1 MLKRVYH
8 YIAGDQATYQFEH
21 RVFNLTSFVIT
32 LFCLQGTLIN
42 YFLGLHW
49 ATVWLA
55 IIGTVIS
62 ATLFYLSRLR
72 KWFTPATIFIYITG
86 TILLLGTMHFYNGAS
101 YGTIIYLLIM
111 LLNIFLLIA
120 QRRHQLLIYC
130 LLAGAAIVLIVIEYF
145 FPQIVVHYS
154 SSDQRMIDHLTVL
167 VYSLFFTMLIIV
179 LFRRSYDREQKMV
192 LDQKRELEEAYR
204 LSSEKNE
211 YIESLIRE
219 LHHRVK
225 NNLQVVSG
233 LLSLQANRLEDDKA
247 RMALEE
253 GRTRVDAMAMIHQ
266 QLYME
271 NDLAA
276 INIEDYLGSL
286 TLSLAGSFGY
296 NAGHVHTT
304 VDLPNQSMDIDMA
317 IPIGLI
323 VNELVTNSFK
333 HAFHGVAEPK
343 INVGLQ
349 QQSNDRLI
357 LIIADNGKGLKNPDA
372 LSKATS
378 FGMKLVNTLVDQV
391 NGEMTIRYNPGIT
404 YSIEIRT
411 NA

>member
-8 YIAGDQATYQFEH
+8 YIAGDNTTYRFEH

-32 LFCLQGTLIN
+32 LFCLQATLIN
-42 YFLGLHW
+42 YLLGLHW
-49 ATVWLA
+49 VTVWLSVL
-55 IIGTVIS
+55 GTLIS
-62 ATLFYLSRLR
+62 ASLFYLSRVR

-86 TILLLGTMHFYNGAS
+86 TIVVLGSMHFYNGAS
-101 YGTIIYLLIM
+101 YGTIIYLIIM

-120 QRRHQLLIYC
+120 QRRHQLLIYS
-130 LLAGAAIVLIVIEYF
+130 LLAGTALLLIVVEYF
-145 FPQIVVHYS
+145 FPQLVVPYAS
-154 SSDQRMIDHLTVL
+154 IDQRLTDHLTVL

-192 LDQKRELEEAYR
+192 LNQKRELEEAYR
-204 LSSEKNE
+204 LTTEKNE
-211 YIESLIRE
+211 YIESLVRE

-225 NNLQVVSG
+225 NNLQIVSS
-233 LLSLQANRLEDDKA
+233 LLSLQSNRLEDDKA

-276 INIEDYLGSL
+276 VNIEDYLGTL

-296 NAGHVHTT
+296 NSGNIRTAVQ
-304 VDLPNQSMDIDMA
+304 LKNQSVDIDMA

-333 HAFHGVAEPK
+333 HAFHGVADPK
-343 INVGLQ
+343 IIVSLQ
-349 QQSNDRLI
+349 QLSDDRLI
-357 LIIADNGKGLKNPDA
+357 LTIADNGNGLKSSEA
-372 LSKATS
+372 LNKKTS
-378 FGMKLVNTLVDQV
+378 FGMKLVNMLVDQL
-391 NGEMTIRYNPGIT
+391 NGAMTIRENPGIT
-404 YSIEIRT
+404 FTIEIR
-411 NA
+411 A

>member
-8 YIAGDQATYQFEH
+8 YIAGDNTTYRFGH

-42 YFLGLHW
+42 YLLELHW
-49 ATVWLA
+49 ATVWLSV
-55 IIGTVIS
+55 IGTVIS
-62 ATLFYLSRLR
+62 AAVFYISRVR
-72 KWFTPATIFIYITG
+72 NWFTPATIFIYIAG
-86 TILLLGTMHFYNGAS
+86 TIIVLGAIHFYNGAS

-120 QRRHQLLIYC
+120 QRRHQLLIYF
-130 LLAGAAIVLIVIEYF
+130 LLAGTAILLIVLEYF
-145 FPQIVVHYS
+145 FPQLVVPYAS
-154 SSDQRMIDHLTVL
+154 VDQRLTDHLTVL

-192 LDQKRELEEAYR
+192 LNQKRELEEAYR
-204 LSSEKNE
+204 LTTEKNE
-211 YIESLIRE
+211 YIESLVRE

-225 NNLQVVSG
+225 NNLQIVSS
-233 LLSLQANRLEDDKA
+233 LLSLQSNRLEDDKA

-276 INIEDYLGSL
+276 VNIEDYLGTL

-296 NAGHVHTT
+296 NSGNIRTAVQLKNRS
-304 VDLPNQSMDIDMA
+304 VDIDMA

-323 VNELVTNSFK
+323 VNEL
-333 HAFHGVAEPK
+333 
-343 INVGLQ
+343 
-349 QQSNDRLI
+349 
-357 LIIADNGKGLKNPDA
+357 
-372 LSKATS
+372 
-378 FGMKLVNTLVDQV
+378 
-391 NGEMTIRYNPGIT
+391 
-404 YSIEIRT
+404 
-411 NA
+411 

>member
-8 YIAGDQATYQFEH
+8 YIAGDNTTYRFEH

-32 LFCLQGTLIN
+32 LFCLQATLIN
-42 YFLGLHW
+42 YLLGLHW
-49 ATVWLA
+49 VTVWLA
-55 IIGTVIS
+55 VLGTLIS
-62 ATLFYLSRLR
+62 ATLFYLSRVR
-72 KWFTPATIFIYITG
+72 NWFTPATIFIYITG
-86 TILLLGTMHFYNGAS
+86 TIVVLGSMHFYNGAS
-101 YGTIIYLLIM
+101 YGTIIYLIIM

-120 QRRHQLLIYC
+120 QRRHQLLIYS
-130 LLAGAAIVLIVIEYF
+130 LLAGAALLLIVVEYF
-145 FPQIVVHYS
+145 FPQLVVPYAS
-154 SSDQRMIDHLTVL
+154 IDQRLTDHLTVL

-204 LSSEKNE
+204 LTTEKNE
-211 YIESLIRE
+211 YIESLVRE

-225 NNLQVVSG
+225 NNLQIVSS
-233 LLSLQANRLEDDKA
+233 LLSLQSNRLEDDKA

-276 INIEDYLGSL
+276 VNIEDYLGTL

-296 NAGHVHTT
+296 NSGNIRT
-304 VDLPNQSMDIDMA
+304 VVQLQNQSVDIDMA

-333 HAFHGVAEPK
+333 HAFHGVADPR
-343 INVGLQ
+343 IIVSLQ

-357 LIIADNGKGLKNPDA
+357 LTIADNGNGLKSSEA
-372 LSKATS
+372 LNKATS
-378 FGMKLVNTLVDQV
+378 FGIKLVNMLVDQL
-391 NGEMTIRYNPGIT
+391 NGVMTIRESPGIT
-404 YSIEIRT
+404 FTIEIR
-411 NA
+411 A

>member
-8 YIAGDQATYQFEH
+8 YIAGDNATYRFEH

-55 IIGTVIS
+55 IIGTIIS
-62 ATLFYLSRLR
+62 AALFYVSRVR

-86 TILLLGTMHFYNGAS
+86 TILVLGSMHFYNGAS
-101 YGTIIYLLIM
+101 YGTIIYLIIM

-130 LLAGAAIVLIVIEYF
+130 LLAGTAILLIVVEYF
-145 FPQIVVHYS
+145 FPQIVVPYS
-154 SSDQRMIDHLTVL
+154 SIDQRMTDHLTVL
-167 VYSLFFTMLIIV
+167 IYSLFFTMLIIV

-192 LDQKRELEEAYR
+192 LDQKRELEETYR
-204 LSSEKNE
+204 LTTEKNE
-211 YIESLIRE
+211 YIESLVRE

-225 NNLQVVSG
+225 NNLQIVSS
-233 LLSLQANRLEDDKA
+233 LLSLQSNRLEDDKA

-276 INIEDYLGSL
+276 VNIEDYLGTL

-296 NAGHVHTT
+296 NAGHLHTA
-304 VDLPNQSMDIDMA
+304 VQLKNQSIDIDMA

-333 HAFHGVAEPK
+333 HAFHGVADPR
-343 INVGLQ
+343 IIVSLQ
-349 QQSNDRLI
+349 QQSNDCLI
-357 LIIADNGKGLKNPDA
+357 LTIADNGNGLKSAEA
-372 LSKATS
+372 LNKATS
-378 FGMKLVNTLVDQV
+378 FGMKLVNTLVDQL
-391 NGEMTIRYNPGIT
+391 NGVMTIHQNPGIT
-404 YSIEIRT
+404 FTIEIRT
-411 NA
+411 